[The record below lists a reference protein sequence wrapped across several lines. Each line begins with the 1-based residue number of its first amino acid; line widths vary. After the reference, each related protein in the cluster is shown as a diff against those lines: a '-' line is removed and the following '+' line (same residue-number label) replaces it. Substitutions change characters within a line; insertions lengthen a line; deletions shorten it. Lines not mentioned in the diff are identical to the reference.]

1 MLFFSNIEARQRGRL
16 AGFSLY
22 VSNIDVSSTVDIK
35 SSSLCYKDG
44 SQLPPLNFT
53 STCTMF
59 GRYVIYYNERRREV
73 TYPEKYEL
81 DTVFTELC
89 EVIINGKVFNHVSN
103 INRYSDCFFSI
114 YVLYDRK
121 TRIRTLLLHKPK
133 LKKIMPYFLLQI
145 LTECTVILDIYT

>member
-1 MLFFSNIEARQRGRL
+1 
-16 AGFSLY
+16 
-22 VSNIDVSSTVDIK
+22 
-35 SSSLCYKDG
+35 
-44 SQLPPLNFT
+44 
-53 STCTMF
+53 MF

-81 DTVFTELC
+81 DNVFTELC
-89 EVIINGKVFNHVSN
+89 EVIVNGKVFNHVSN
-103 INRYSDCFFSI
+103 IWIVTVIVFFSSI

-133 LKKIMPYFLLQI
+133 LKKFMPYFLLQI

>member
-1 MLFFSNIEARQRGRL
+1 
-16 AGFSLY
+16 
-22 VSNIDVSSTVDIK
+22 
-35 SSSLCYKDG
+35 
-44 SQLPPLNFT
+44 
-53 STCTMF
+53 MF

-81 DTVFTELC
+81 DNVFTELC
-89 EVIINGKVFNHVSN
+89 EVIVNGIVFNHVSD
-103 INRYSDCFFSI
+103 IWIVTMIVFFFI

-121 TRIRTLLLHKPK
+121 TRIRILLLHKPK

>member
-1 MLFFSNIEARQRGRL
+1 MTVCYFFFSNIEARQRGRL

-81 DTVFTELC
+81 DNVFTELC
-89 EVIINGKVFNHVSN
+89 EVIVNGKVFNHVSN
-103 INRYSDCFFSI
+103 I
-114 YVLYDRK
+114 
-121 TRIRTLLLHKPK
+121 
-133 LKKIMPYFLLQI
+133 
-145 LTECTVILDIYT
+145 